1 MRELFIYYRVE
12 LDHVPAALVAV
23 HEMQARLI
31 EARPNLRAR
40 LLYRPDTTDRL
51 QTWMEIY
58 ATDFMQ
64 DPQGI
69 NVELQAEI
77 ESRAAC
83 LAPFIHGTRHVEVF
97 VACAS

>member
-12 LDHVPAALVAV
+12 LEHVSAALAAV
-23 HEMQARLI
+23 REMQARLI
-31 EARPNLRAR
+31 EARPHLRAR
-40 LLYRPDTTDRL
+40 MLYRPDTPDRM

-58 ATDFMQ
+58 STDFMQ

-69 NVELQAEI
+69 SVELQAEI

-83 LAPFIHGTRHVEVF
+83 LAPFIHGSRHVEVF

>member
-12 LDHVPAALVAV
+12 LDHVPAALAALRA
-23 HEMQARLI
+23 MQARLI
-31 EARPNLRAR
+31 DARPHVRAR
-40 LLYRPDTTDRL
+40 MLYRPDTPDRL

-58 ATDFMQ
+58 STDFMQ
-64 DPQGI
+64 HPQGI
-69 NVELQAEI
+69 SVELQAEI

-97 VACAS
+97 TACVS

>member
-1 MRELFIYYRVE
+1 VRELFIYYRVE

-23 HEMQARLI
+23 REMQAQLI
-31 EARPNLRAR
+31 EARPHLRAR
-40 LLYRPDTTDRL
+40 MLYRPDTPDRL

-69 NVELQAEI
+69 SVELQAEI